1 MCRVSEAGEPRGSA
15 AATEADSDGTK
26 RHSRANRM
34 TPYQKWIALYTMLR
48 KDLVRMFRIW
58 VQTFLPSVITS
69 VLYFLVFG
77 SVLGERIGEMQ
88 GVDYMAFVVPG
99 LVMLAIVTNAYANSS
114 FTFFQSKFFMRSIDE
129 LLVSPMPPWLMIA
142 GFIGGG
148 VVRGVLVG
156 ALVLL
161 ISVFFT
167 GLSLSIFNV
176 AVILLFAIL
185 TALVFALAGL
195 VNGVYAKSIDA
206 INIVPT
212 FVLTPLVYLGGVFY
226 SIHTLPEWAQFATYV
241 NPIFYLINGFRYGFL
256 GITDISLS
264 LCLLILAGMIAVL
277 IAINW
282 YLIRTGLGLKQ

>member
-1 MCRVSEAGEPRGSA
+1 
-15 AATEADSDGTK
+15 
-26 RHSRANRM
+26 
-34 TPYQKWIALYTMLR
+34 MLR
-48 KDLVRMFRIW
+48 KDIVRMFRIW

-69 VLYFLVFG
+69 VLYFLIFG
-77 SVLGERIGEMQ
+77 TLLGSRIGQMQ
-88 GVDYMAFVVPG
+88 GVDYMSFVVPG

-129 LLVSPMPPWLMIA
+129 LLVSPMPPWLIIA
-142 GFIGGG
+142 GFVGGG
-148 VVRGVLVG
+148 VIRGVLVG

-167 GLSLSIFNV
+167 GLHLSIFNLL
-176 AVILLFAIL
+176 VILIFAIL
-185 TALVFALAGL
+185 TAVVFSLAGL
-195 VNGVYAKSIDA
+195 VDA

-226 SIHTLPEWAQFATYV
+226 SIHSLPAIAQYVTYV

-256 GITDISLS
+256 GIVDIALS
-264 LCLLILAGMIAVL
+264 ISFAVL
-277 IAINW
+277 IGMIVALVAINM